1 MSRSVVEI
9 SGFKELQDLIKD
21 LADDKSKRRESFAL
35 LRQIAKPT
43 LDVAKQ
49 LVPVSNKVHIA
60 RGKKIQPGNLKKS
73 LGNITSKSKNP
84 TILVGPRAKGKNDGW
99 YGHFVHDGVN
109 IYRKGFKRSRSGKAY
124 LARAR
129 EKNSKGALSR
139 SKANPFLRKA
149 FETTEGKVTKD
160 AEQKFE
166 KFLQRRIDKLSK

>member
-9 SGFKELQDLIKD
+9 TGFKELQNLIKD
-21 LADDKSKRRESFAL
+21 IGDDKNKRKESLIL

-49 LVPVSNKVHIA
+49 MAPVSKKVHEA

-109 IYRKGFKRSRSGKAY
+109 IYRKGFKRKHKKGAN
-124 LARAR
+124 
-129 EKNSKGALSR
+129 NSAALSR

>member
-1 MSRSVVEI
+1 MSKSVVEI

-21 LADDKSKRRESFAL
+21 IGNDKVKRRESFTL

-49 LVPVSNKVHIA
+49 LVPVSKKVHIA
-60 RGKKIQPGNLKKS
+60 RGKKIKPGTLKKS

-109 IYRKGFKRSRSGKAY
+109 IYRKGFKRKHKKGAN
-124 LARAR
+124 
-129 EKNSKGALSR
+129 NSAALSR
-139 SKANPFLRKA
+139 TKANPFLRKA
-149 FETTEGKVTKD
+149 LSTTEGKVTKD

-166 KFLQRRIDKLSK
+166 KFLQRRIDKLSQ